1 MTVPNRIIILGGYG
15 NFGRYIAQAMCKAH
29 IPIILVGRH
38 EEAANAFKQTLLGSF
53 PGAEIKV
60 CILDINVSLTKALH
74 ELKPLVVINTCG
86 PFQLANYDVA
96 EACIDAGVHYIDL
109 ADARD
114 FVCGITQLDAKAKA
128 KNVLVVSGASSVPS
142 LSSAVVTHFQ
152 SEFKEIDSLNY
163 GIATVQRF
171 SRGFA
176 TAKGLLTYIGKRCR
190 SPMGENSPFYGWQGL
205 HYVKY
210 PGLGRRWMGR
220 CDTPDLDLFPQHY
233 GIKKMQFYAGM
244 ESSFLH
250 LSMWFVS
257 WLVRLG
263 LPVSLPKHTQFLLN
277 VAKRFDWQTTDN
289 SGMHI
294 FIKGKDHAGKPLE
307 IQWYILA
314 EKATGPYIPT
324 APAIIL
330 AKQLVSQSLTLR
342 GATPCINLIPLETY
356 LAALDGLPIKTI
368 TYRED

>member
-1 MTVPNRIIILGGYG
+1 MLGIFPSADINVRI
-15 NFGRYIAQAMCKAH
+15 F
-29 IPIILVGRH
+29 
-38 EEAANAFKQTLLGSF
+38 
-53 PGAEIKV
+53 
-60 CILDINVSLTKALH
+60 DINVSLTKALH
-74 ELKPLVVINTCG
+74 QLTPLVVINTCG
-86 PFQLANYDVA
+86 PFQLANYHVA
-96 EACIDAGVHYIDL
+96 EECIQAGAHYIDL
-109 ADARD
+109 ADARE
-114 FVCGITQLDAKAKA
+114 FVCGIRRLDAKAKA
-128 KNVLVVSGASSVPS
+128 HDVLVVSDASSVPT

-152 SEFKEIDSLNY
+152 SAFKEIDSLNY

-190 SPMGENSPFYGWQGL
+190 STMGENSPFYGWQGL

-210 PGLGRRWMGR
+210 PELGIRWMGR
-220 CDTPDLDLFPQHY
+220 CDIPDLDLFPQHY
-233 GIKKMQFYAGM
+233 SIKKMQFYAGM

-250 LSMWFVS
+250 LGMWFVS

-263 LPVSLPKHTQFLLN
+263 LPIALPKHTQFLLN
-277 VAKRFDWQTTDN
+277 LAKWFDWQTTDN

-330 AKQLVSQSLTLR
+330 AKQLFNQSLALR
-342 GATPCINLIPLETY
+342 EAMPCVNLISLTTY
-356 LAALDGLPIKTI
+356 LDALDGLPIKTI
-368 TYRED
+368 TYKKD